1 MKVYLDA
8 CCLNRPYDDQ
18 TQDRIHLESEA
29 VLTVLK
35 HIEAGDLEWVVSS
48 VILFEIGETP
58 NQERKCRVLKL
69 CEKASLY
76 IILNEE
82 IRSLAESLKSYGFTT
97 YDALHLA
104 CAKHAGVDV
113 FLSTDDKLIKRAQ
126 RCSDII
132 MLNVKNPLS
141 WLQEVLYDK

>member
-1 MKVYLDA
+1 M
-8 CCLNRPYDDQ
+8 
-18 TQDRIHLESEA
+18 
-29 VLTVLK
+29 
-35 HIEAGDLEWVVSS
+35 
-48 VILFEIGETP
+48 
-58 NQERKCRVLKL
+58 KL
-69 CEKASLY
+69 CEKASSY
-76 IILNEE
+76 IGLNEE

-104 CAKHAGVDV
+104 CAKYAGVDV

-132 MLNVKNPLS
+132 MFNVRNPLS